1 MKLVSLNIQ
10 INAWLDCSHPFIS
23 LHNKNDGDLMAYFN
37 ADKINSL
44 IDKGEITVDD
54 FKTNSVDSQIETITT
69 LLSIKQQDAVL
80 KRLQETRFTLKLR
93 DKKTGNISADK
104 QENNIES
111 INKNNE
117 PSKEI
122 LFPFLGLNTA

>member
-44 IDKGEITVDD
+44 IDGGEITVEELQS
-54 FKTNSVDSQIETITT
+54 NSLDSQIETIST
-69 LLSIKQQDAVL
+69 LLTIKQQDAIYR
-80 KRLQETRFTLKLR
+80 RLQDTRFVIKQTDKEVNNHTQNNVQSIR
-93 DKKTGNISADK
+93 DK
-104 QENNIES
+104 
-111 INKNNE
+111 E
-117 PSKEI
+117 PSDDI
-122 LFPFLGLNTA
+122 LFPFLGLSTA